1 MRDAIAWS
9 YELLNAPEQ
18 ALFRQLCVFAGGCTL
33 EAAEV
38 VCADAGSGPVLDG
51 LAVLA
56 ASSLIRMEEA
66 AGESRVAMLET
77 IREYGSERLA
87 ERSEATLA
95 AERHTS
101 YYLALAQR
109 AADALSGPQAAA
121 WLARLDAEHDNLR
134 AALRRASD
142 RGDRMAVLHLAGAL
156 WRFWIQ
162 RGHLSEGRQWFAEAF
177 ALPAGQAQAA
187 PGTEVNWLTGVAR
200 LAIEQAAFA
209 EATPR
214 CQQAA
219 AVASERGDAAAQAIA
234 LNIQGLLARRLN
246 HYAESARAYQAALA
260 LAQAAGDHGGT
271 AAALLGLA
279 YAALFTGNTERASAL
294 GEQSLPQARESGDQ
308 FLLAEV
314 LSFLSAMAAHTAR
327 LEQAGMLAAEALS
340 SAHQAR

>member
-1 MRDAIAWS
+1 M
-9 YELLNAPEQ
+9 
-18 ALFRQLCVFAGGCTL
+18 
-33 EAAEV
+33 
-38 VCADAGSGPVLDG
+38 LDG

-56 ASSLIRMEEA
+56 GSSLIRMEET

-77 IREYGSERLA
+77 IREYGGERLA

-95 AERHTS
+95 AERHAA

-109 AADALSGPQAAA
+109 AADGLVGPQATA

-142 RGDRMAVLHLAGAL
+142 RGDRTAVLHLAGAL

-177 ALPAGQAQAA
+177 ALPVGQSQAA
-187 PGTEVNWLTGVAR
+187 PATEVNWLTGAAR

-209 EATPR
+209 EATAR

-219 AVASERGDAAAQAIA
+219 TVASERGDAAAQAIA

-260 LAQAAGDHGGT
+260 LAQRPATT
-271 AAALLGLA
+271 AARQRPYLA
-279 YAALFTGNTERASAL
+279 WPTRRCSPATPSGPAHSANRASL
-294 GEQSLPQARESGDQ
+294 KRGSPGISSSSPKRCP
-308 FLLAEV
+308 
-314 LSFLSAMAAHTAR
+314 
-327 LEQAGMLAAEALS
+327 S
-340 SAHQAR
+340 SALWRATRLGSSRPGCWRPRR